1 MDNWIWGK
9 VHATRPV
16 HPLSTIFPDI
26 SEALN
31 PPSVSMGGGLDT
43 PQAAGHSPM
52 GPYVIAGTSVARY
65 VFDLADWE
73 NSRWIVPL
81 GSSGHPGSPHY
92 ADQATTWANVKL
104 IHMRYGWEGIRRD
117 AVTSQVL
124 SRKG

>member
-1 MDNWIWGK
+1 
-9 VHATRPV
+9 
-16 HPLSTIFPDI
+16 LSTIFPEI

-31 PPSVSMGGGLDT
+31 PPPVSMGGGLDT

-52 GPYVIAGTSVARY
+52 GPYDIAGTSVARY

-92 ADQATTWANVKL
+92 ADQATTWANVEL
-104 IHMRYGWEGIRRD
+104 INMAYDWDGIRKE

-124 SRKG
+124 SNQG